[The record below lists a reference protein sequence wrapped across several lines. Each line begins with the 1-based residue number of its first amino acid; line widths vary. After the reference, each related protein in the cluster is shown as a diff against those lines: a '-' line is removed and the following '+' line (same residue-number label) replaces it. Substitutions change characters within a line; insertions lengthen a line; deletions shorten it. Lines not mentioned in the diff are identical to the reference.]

1 MKLRQFSSDLAAD
14 SDTATLFVQI
24 AFARVNRIVL
34 LLLFNVFSVFCR
46 DDLSVELQAFG
57 KRGFRETVL
66 NQKKD
71 KQIKHCNW
79 NLKTSHVVVSAVF
92 LSVHVQSV
100 VDVCVCVCVCVSI
113 CGCKVGW
120 SVQESVSVWAKGG
133 KAWSLRSTPYKKTV
147 TLQWCL
153 CVFTSFF
160 FSL

>member
-1 MKLRQFSSDLAAD
+1 M
-14 SDTATLFVQI
+14 
-24 AFARVNRIVL
+24 NRIVL

-100 VDVCVCVCVCVSI
+100 VDVCVCVCKHLWLQSGLECAGKCQCV
-113 CGCKVGW
+113 GKGW
-120 SVQESVSVWAKGG
+120 
-133 KAWSLRSTPYKKTV
+133 
-147 TLQWCL
+147 
-153 CVFTSFF
+153 
-160 FSL
+160 